1 MLGHI
6 SRFAAINFLHPLCVF
21 QFTIASLLSEFFQ
34 VEILHYLTKEMSKI
48 QNRLQLKGALYYTT
62 LTECHCGRNF
72 KLKQGWYSVSE
83 LIALGG
89 KKIYNTILNAI

>member
-1 MLGHI
+1 M
-6 SRFAAINFLHPLCVF
+6 
-21 QFTIASLLSEFFQ
+21 ASLLSEFFQ

-48 QNRLQLKGALYYTT
+48 QNRLQLKGALYYMT

-72 KLKQGWYSVSE
+72 KLKQGWYSFTK

-89 KKIYNTILNAI
+89 NKIYNTIVNVI